1 LGQQIGGLGEKFV
14 GFEEGMVLPSMIKI
28 LNENFGMEV
37 ATPRVKVCRAGRSL
51 ELDVLADANLEC
63 NAAYVVEIKSHLRPD
78 GIEQLRDILEQFR
91 HFFPEHAD
99 KALFGIL
106 AVVDAPEDLRQE
118 AFSEGIFMAEIHD
131 ERFKLEVS
139 KIFSPKPGELLRV
152 VHE

>member
-1 LGQQIGGLGEKFV
+1 VALVKSLV
-14 GFEEGMVLPSMIKI
+14 AEGMALHSMTKI
-28 LNENFGMEV
+28 LTENFGMEV
-37 ATPRVKVCRAGRSL
+37 VTSLVKVRKAGQFL
-51 ELDVLADANLEC
+51 ELDVLADANSEC
-63 NAAYVVEIKSHLRPD
+63 NAAYVVEIKSHLRLD

-99 KALFGIL
+99 KALYGNL

-131 ERFKLEVS
+131 ERFRLEVS